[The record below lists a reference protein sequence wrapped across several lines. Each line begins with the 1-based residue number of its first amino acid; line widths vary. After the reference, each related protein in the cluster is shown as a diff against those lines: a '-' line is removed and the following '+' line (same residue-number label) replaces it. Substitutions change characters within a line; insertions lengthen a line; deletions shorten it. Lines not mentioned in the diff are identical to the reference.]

1 MAKTA
6 DKVIFG
12 NIYTVDRK
20 QPRAKAAAVADG
32 KFVFVG
38 DEDGAKSYI
47 GEGTEVRRF
56 EDGIILPGFGE
67 GHGHIT
73 PGGTETLFTVHL
85 NQTGTLEEHLKVIKE
100 FVERNPELDVIQG
113 AGFVPTPDMGPNG
126 PTADLLEGLTDKPVV
141 LADIGHH
148 SYWVNHAAM
157 NRLGINKDTPDVSDG
172 IITRDKDGSPTGYFR
187 EGAMDLLKPLTV
199 FSVEQYKEA
208 VLHYQ
213 NEYLANGETL
223 ALDPII
229 NWDSTDHAALA
240 YHELDAEGK
249 LKMHIFAA
257 YQVFQAENHDPMAE
271 IEHAAELRK
280 KTKGPMFDLSNIKVQ
295 LDGTMPGTPS
305 TAFLKEPYTDPW
317 SKEHQ
322 HRGQLRFDL
331 ETLTNVFRRSHELG
345 FTVHAHAIGD
355 GALAMALDAAEK
367 ALEQTGPHDF
377 RDAVTHLQV
386 VDRADIPRMAKL
398 GITAVTDPHWFD
410 MEPAYFGMMA
420 AVLGEERAEH
430 QLPMK
435 SFFDAGV
442 VVTSASDYPV
452 TDPAYPLIGMQK
464 GVLRQLPGRPD
475 TLHDPA
481 ERVTIEQMIEATTLN
496 EAYQLLC
503 DDRLGSIT
511 AGKEADLVVLGADI
525 TACDP
530 EHIQDAP
537 VLGTMTGGEWVYTR
551 GQSGLFNRD

>member
-1 MAKTA
+1 
-6 DKVIFG
+6 
-12 NIYTVDRK
+12 
-20 QPRAKAAAVADG
+20 
-32 KFVFVG
+32 
-38 DEDGAKSYI
+38 
-47 GEGTEVRRF
+47 
-56 EDGIILPGFGE
+56 
-67 GHGHIT
+67 
-73 PGGTETLFTVHL
+73 
-85 NQTGTLEEHLKVIKE
+85 
-100 FVERNPELDVIQG
+100 
-113 AGFVPTPDMGPNG
+113 
-126 PTADLLEGLTDKPVV
+126 
-141 LADIGHH
+141 
-148 SYWVNHAAM
+148 
-157 NRLGINKDTPDVSDG
+157 
-172 IITRDKDGSPTGYFR
+172 
-187 EGAMDLLKPLTV
+187 
-199 FSVEQYKEA
+199 
-208 VLHYQ
+208 
-213 NEYLANGETL
+213 
-223 ALDPII
+223 
-229 NWDSTDHAALA
+229 
-240 YHELDAEGK
+240 
-249 LKMHIFAA
+249 MHIFAA

-345 FTVHAHAIGD
+345 FTVHVHAIGD

-367 ALEQTGPHDF
+367 ALEQTGLHDF

-410 MEPAYFGMMA
+410 MEPAYFNMMA
-420 AVLGEERAEH
+420 AVLGEDRAEH

-464 GVLRQLPGRPD
+464 GVIRQLPGQPD

-503 DDRLGSIT
+503 DDRFGSIT

-551 GQSGLFNRD
+551 GQSGLFSRA